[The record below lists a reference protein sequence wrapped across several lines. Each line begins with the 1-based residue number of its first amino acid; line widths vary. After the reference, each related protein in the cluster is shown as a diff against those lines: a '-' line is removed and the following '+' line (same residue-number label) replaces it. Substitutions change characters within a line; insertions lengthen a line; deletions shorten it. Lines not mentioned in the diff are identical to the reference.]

1 MSLTVTLFALAI
13 ASAVFAFS
21 LWMDRREYEPGALR
35 YPAKV
40 FLFLS
45 LLVVIALLAHVIGL
59 LTGQPLKPRRFS
71 DLTLLLSQY

>member
-1 MSLTVTLFALAI
+1 MSLTVTLIALAI
-13 ASAVFAFS
+13 AAAVFAFS

-40 FLFLS
+40 FLFVS

-59 LTGQPLKPRRFS
+59 LTGQPIKPRRFS
-71 DLTLLLSQY
+71 AVTILLSLY

>member
-1 MSLTVTLFALAI
+1 MSLSVSLIALAI
-13 ASAVFAFS
+13 AAAVFAFS

-40 FLFLS
+40 FLFVS

-59 LTGQPLKPRRFS
+59 LTGQPIKPRRFS
-71 DLTLLLSQY
+71 EVTLLLSLY